1 MTDHSTAHDGD
12 AAEKKPK
19 ALAMLSSER
28 PRNLG
33 WLPAGAMLFGD
44 WGTSRLYVLGLAFL
58 VAGRTSIWLVA
69 MMSVLILSVG
79 WAYTH
84 VCRLYPDGGGVYTAG
99 KRAARILGVI
109 GALLLFAD
117 YTITASISSVE
128 AFHYFGLSAAAQDV
142 QQSRVSEAG
151 KGRPELEET
160 VYTLATPDE
169 IAKGEAVAVASNRVM
184 APVGKDAVP
193 KILEGAQLKAAQATA
208 AATGSGGPKYILRRD
223 LPDLDPGNDIRLPH
237 GDAGGAPERL
247 FTWPP
252 SPGLCAILAII
263 AIGGFN
269 LLGPKHTASFAVL
282 SAIGMIAITLG
293 VVGFALPQIHW
304 SQVEWGTLLN
314 PSGQFTLHHAF
325 NFWEGFVY
333 IVLALSGVEAIAN
346 LTGVMKKPIFGTA
359 RKSIWLVAGEV
370 ALFNLLLA
378 VAMIALASP
387 GAGPGGQVLS
397 REGHTEDMLAYM
409 AQVYIGPWG
418 EWPVRIIAGA
428 LLLSA
433 TNTAV
438 NGLLSITYIM
448 SRDGEMP
455 QIFQRLNS
463 FGAPWF
469 GAIVAAAVP
478 AGILLF
484 FHDLDSLAALYAIG
498 VVAAVALNTA
508 ICVFH
513 PRLKGKRRKIG
524 FATLSIVLWLIWL
537 TLAFTKL
544 YALAFVAIVLA
555 VGLTLRQLT
564 QIAKKRRPK
573 PTLLRQAILDQLTPD
588 GMMRPKLLLATA
600 GGTQMA
606 GPAVETARDEGAS
619 LVVAF
624 VREASLGFR
633 QKAEERLTLDT
644 DPAAEKMFTE
654 FLALGHRHHVT
665 IIPAYDTGM
674 NTPEIIA
681 ETAALNGVEKVLIGS
696 SRRGALHQII
706 KGSFQRRLESL
717 LPPEIQVEVI
727 DAPDAPAVEPA
738 AATH

>member
-1 MTDHSTAHDGD
+1 MTDHSTGHDGD
-12 AAEKKPK
+12 GAEKKPK

-128 AFHYFGLSAAAQDV
+128 AFHYFGFGGASRAV
-142 QQSRVSEAG
+142 QHARVKPRVKVDLGSQ
-151 KGRPELEET
+151 ET
-160 VYTLATPDE
+160 VYTLATPGQ
-169 IAKGEAVAVASNRVM
+169 IAAG
-184 APVGKDAVP
+184 DAVP
-193 KILEGAQLKAAQATA
+193 VATNRIVGPVGTDAVPNVLSGAALDAAIA
-208 AATGSGGPKYILRRD
+208 AGKATGTGGPKYI
-223 LPDLDPGNDIRLPH
+223 PKWEMPPLDPGDDLRPPT
-237 GDAGGAPERL
+237 GDATGNPERL

-269 LLGPKHTASFAVL
+269 LLGPKHTASFAIL
-282 SAIGMIAITLG
+282 SAIGMITITLG
-293 VVGFALPQIHW
+293 VVGFALPQINW
-304 SQVEWGTLLN
+304 SQVQWGTLLN
-314 PSGQFTLHHAF
+314 PEGQFTAEHALH
-325 NFWEGFVY
+325 FWEAFVY

-370 ALFNLLLA
+370 AIFNLLLA
-378 VAMIALASP
+378 VAMIALAAPSNV
-387 GAGPGGQVLS
+387 QLT

-418 EWPVRIIAGA
+418 EWPVRIIAGL

-455 QIFQRLNS
+455 SIFQRLNS

-478 AGILLF
+478 AVILLF

-524 FATLSIVLWLIWL
+524 FAVLSIVLWLIWL

-564 QIAKKRRPK
+564 QMAKKRRPK

-606 GPAVETARDEGAS
+606 DAAVAAAKDEGAS

-654 FLALGHRHHVT
+654 FLELGHRHHVT

-727 DAPDAPAVEPA
+727 DPTDAPPPAVA
-738 AATH
+738 GNGH